1 MAEGMELAAVVRQKS
16 KGSPGNRSTSTVST
30 VGSGGGGLYSDDP
43 MMAIRWFH
51 PHLTRHAA
59 DCMLIDNAPEGS
71 YLLRSSSDG
80 EGYVV
85 CVKLSSSVQHIR
97 LNLIRSRDGEVFR
110 FGNSSFD
117 SIEALRK
124 HFEMEMP
131 VIGGDSG
138 VTVVLQYPYTRF
150 VEESH
155 MYVDVVHHAVTNMMD
170 SSSET
175 EEDSI
180 TGGSPSLSIRERTI
194 AVASKEGYLTK
205 LGRIRK
211 TWRVRW
217 FTLRNQ
223 YFCYYKTKQT
233 PKPIGTMDMTRART
247 VEYDNSKQ
255 KDFCFRIEFPYRTF
269 YLYANS
275 AEDSQ
280 QWVELLRSKL
290 MSNVEN

>member
-1 MAEGMELAAVVRQKS
+1 MAEEMELPAIVRQKG
-16 KGSPGNRSTSTVST
+16 KGSPGNRSTGT
-30 VGSGGGGLYSDDP
+30 GAGGPYSDDP

-71 YLLRSSSDG
+71 YLLRTSSDG
-80 EGYVV
+80 GGYVV

-97 LNLIRSRDGEVFR
+97 LSSIRDGEVYR

-117 SIEALRK
+117 SIEDLRK
-124 HFEMEMP
+124 HFEIEMP

-155 MYVDVVHHAVTNMMD
+155 MYTDVVHHAVTHMMD
-170 SSSET
+170 SGSET
-175 EEDSI
+175 EEDSV
-180 TGGSPSLSIRERTI
+180 SESAHSLSIREKTI

-223 YFCYYKTKQT
+223 HFCYYKTKQT
-233 PKPIGTMDMTRART
+233 PKPIGTMDMTRAKT

-255 KDFCFRIEFPYRTF
+255 KDFCFRIEFPYRTYYF
-269 YLYANS
+269 YANS

-290 MSNVEN
+290 C